1 MGKVLATKAPSQALQ
16 DNQQHINN
24 QHGRG
29 FGLSHNKENYTM
41 LSKLIPITALVLGT
55 TFTIIGIHHIDGYV
69 GWIYVAIYTLGTH
82 LTVAGGQYI
91 LND

>member
-1 MGKVLATKAPSQALQ
+1 
-16 DNQQHINN
+16 
-24 QHGRG
+24 
-29 FGLSHNKENYTM
+29 M

-55 TFTIIGIHHIDGYV
+55 TLTIIGIHHIDGYV